1 MIWGIYAALASLFLF
16 GVWVVGPHMIDQPN
30 DLRETV
36 WPIIVHWKQALF
48 VEHTWPLWRP
58 TLMGGMPFVADPQP
72 LIPYPPNL
80 LLLVL
85 PLSTASWFLYGLHLT
100 FMAYGV
106 YFLARILKAVRM
118 QAVLAGAVVMF
129 APTFIARIGSGH
141 LNMMEAMSLA
151 PWILSGVLSIGQK
164 QWWLTTIL
172 LLTAQLLLYANIW
185 YYTTLIAGVLLVVRW
200 WRSSQKLHDGV
211 RFGLALLVPLVLAA
225 YFILPV
231 FTYANESTRARMV
244 LSDLSVP
251 TWSLKRF
258 VSHLL
263 WPIKDEILVT
273 GSEAMIF
280 PGISVLV
287 LALLGLRTVTRR
299 DKLVIAV
306 IAILACL
313 LALGQRTSLMQ
324 LLVMILPGYSLIRGT
339 TRFWFLVMIGLGLL
353 AARVSRRVAVV
364 GLLIALVELTGVG
377 FWWLSSE
384 SARPEQL
391 PAIEGYLAVAPKPW
405 RIYCT
410 TLCWSQYTIASMGG
424 EILGG
429 NYPWQ
434 LAPSADYMGRAGGF
448 VYPAF
453 SVIHPPYRVYG
464 QKPQPSARLLGDF
477 AVAYVV
483 SPYTLDDSA
492 FSEVVKDQSYIL
504 YRNTLSHSRMYAQ
517 RFDYQTVQY
526 GVNNRGVA
534 IATPSTVTLAE
545 WNVAGWKAELNGQT
559 IPIEQSAEGFLRVSP
574 SKPGE
579 LVFRFRPD
587 SFIIGIMI
595 TLTGV
600 MALVLAYVRIR

>member
-1 MIWGIYAALASLFLF
+1 MILVIYTGLACLFLLA
-16 GVWVVGPHMIDQPN
+16 VWLADPHMIDRPN
-30 DLRETV
+30 DLRESL
-36 WPIIVHWKQALF
+36 WPIAVHWKQALF

-100 FMAYGV
+100 LMGYGV
-106 YFLARILKAVRM
+106 YFLARILKAARM
-118 QAVLAGAVVMF
+118 QAVLAGVVVMF
-129 APTFIARIGSGH
+129 APTFIARMGSGH

-185 YYTTLIAGVLLVVRW
+185 YYTTLVAGVLLVVRW

-211 RFGLALLVPLVLAA
+211 RFGLALLLPLVLAA

-258 VSHLL
+258 VSHFFM
-263 WPIKDEILVT
+263 PVKDEMLVT

-280 PGISVLV
+280 PGLSVLL
-287 LALLGLRTVTRR
+287 LALLGFRTILMRAKIMIVG
-299 DKLVIAV
+299 V
-306 IAILACL
+306 AIIVSL
-313 LALGQRTSLMQ
+313 LALGQRTPLMQ
-324 LLVMILPGYSLIRGT
+324 LLVMVLPGFGLIRGT
-339 TRFWFLVMIGLGLL
+339 TRLWFLVMIGLGVL
-353 AARVSRRVAVV
+353 ASRVSRKVAVA
-364 GLLIALVELTGVG
+364 GLLIVLVELGGVG
-377 FWWLSSE
+377 VWWLASE
-384 SARPEQL
+384 PSQPTRL
-391 PAIEGYLAVAPKPW
+391 PWIERSLAAAPRPW

-410 TLCWSQYTIASMGG
+410 TLCWSQFAIASLGG

-434 LAPSADYMGRAGGF
+434 LAQSADYMGRAGGF

-453 SVIHPPYRVYG
+453 SVIYPPYQVYG

-477 AVAYVV
+477 AVEYVV
-483 SPYTLDDSA
+483 SPYTLDDA
-492 FSEVVKDQSYIL
+492 ALSEVVRDQEYIL
-504 YRNTLSHSRMYAQ
+504 YRNTVSRARIYTQ
-517 RFDYQTVQY
+517 QLDYQTARHSI
-526 GVNNRGVA
+526 NDRT
-534 IATPSTVTLAE
+534 ITTATKSAVMLAE
-545 WNVAGWKAELNGQT
+545 WNVSGWKAELSGQT
-559 IPIEQSAEGFLRVSP
+559 IPIERSAEGFVRVAP
-574 SKPGE
+574 SQPGE

-587 SFIIGIMI
+587 SFIIGGMI
-595 TLTGV
+595 TLGGLL
-600 MALVLAYVRIR
+600 ALVLAYVRIR